1 MTAVATPPAPG
12 AATTPKVPTLEDEFV
27 AQVQASLSGLV
38 SDARRIG
45 VRRITARAPPER
57 IRDAITGLKGLGC
70 RHLSAMSGLDL
81 GEKFEVLYHL
91 SAPRGIVL
99 SLRAAVTRPAP
110 RLPTVSDLFPVA
122 GIYEREIHDLFGIE
136 FEGLKDSRRLLLH
149 EGWPEGQYPLR
160 KDWKP
165 AGAGEVKHA

>member
-1 MTAVATPPAPG
+1 MTAVPAPTAPPAP
-12 AATTPKVPTLEDEFV
+12 TVPGVED
-27 AQVQASLSGLV
+27 ALASQVLASLPGLV
-38 SDARRIG
+38 SEARRTG
-45 VRRITARAPPER
+45 VRRVTARAPPER
-57 IRDAITGLKGLGC
+57 IRDAVSGLKALGC
-70 RHLSAMSGLDL
+70 RHLSGMSGLDL
-81 GEKFEVLYHL
+81 GERLEVLYHL

-99 SLRAAVTRPAP
+99 SLRAAVPRTAP

-136 FEGLKDSRRLLLH
+136 FEGLKDTRPLLLY
-149 EGWPEGQYPLR
+149 EGWPKGQYPLR